1 MKLEEFKAAEKIL
14 NEVKKIDNTIELLNN
29 RYDNFIAT
37 SYKKTNVLVRESI
50 VIDNE
55 MKNVIIKH
63 LSDKKELKLK
73 EFSEI

>member
-37 SYKKTNVLVRESI
+37 SYKKANILVRESI

-73 EFSEI
+73 EFNEI

>member
-37 SYKKTNVLVRESI
+37 SYKKANILVRESI